1 MASEEGIVVR
11 IDAAGAWVKTIR
23 SDACESCSS
32 KGACHTMGGGKE
44 MEVAVVNPIGARVG
58 DRVVIKMN
66 TPAFLKGT
74 FLVYLFPVLLL
85 VSGASVG
92 EWIARSSG
100 GSSPLPSI
108 GCAFGGLALGLVL
121 MKIIAGR
128 LARQDDYRPRIARV
142 IVRPSAVRADDLP
155 ADP

>member
-32 KGACHTMGGGKE
+32 KAACHTMGGGRE
-44 MEVAVVNPIGARVG
+44 MEVAAANPIRARVG
-58 DRVVIKMN
+58 DRVVIKMD

-74 FLVYLFPVLLL
+74 FLVYIFPVLLL
-85 VSGASVG
+85 VGGAAVG
-92 EWIARSSG
+92 EWVSRSSG
-100 GSSPLPSI
+100 GASPLPSI

-128 LARQDDYRPRIARV
+128 LARRDDYRPRIARV
-142 IVRPSAVRADDLP
+142 IARPPAVREDDPP